1 MLSPVWF
8 SKTTQN
14 LFEKKVQNIL
24 KSVHI
29 LTLSQSFDASNSFS
43 IEWVVIFV
51 FLYIELI
58 FAHFRHFRENVRCQ
72 CCIYTCC
79 DSVENKITFFKKIS
93 WNFCRKIIYDSFYGL
108 CGNESSLFNL
118 NFFFYCVCF
127 KTITV
132 CYCLS
137 PSCSSSSC
145 LPHFFPEFRGI
156 WSKKILYRPSNS

>member
-1 MLSPVWF
+1 M
-8 SKTTQN
+8 
-14 LFEKKVQNIL
+14 

-108 CGNESSLFNL
+108 CGHKTKEISLFNL

-137 PSCSSSSC
+137 PSCSSSSF
-145 LPHFFPEFRGI
+145 LPHFFRNIGEFGAKRYFTGHQTANTI
-156 WSKKILYRPSNS
+156 QLFVAIEGHFSGLFFL